1 MKETKS
7 HYSFI
12 AISEKKPNTLIVSE
26 GDSDDNAQLVYT
38 TIKGEEGDDPVDLEV
53 LIETFRLI
61 SEVVVEAGIVTK
73 WKKRYYAYGYKL
85 LTENKFGIGYDHI
98 SPMKFADVMTNV
110 KINGEKAITEG
121 AIEKYKPQKTFDNGW
136 KLSEYEN
143 NQLEHDIA
151 NLIGGKFIDLYFQLK
166 KEKLEP

>member
-1 MKETKS
+1 MRE
-7 HYSFI
+7 F
-12 AISEKKPNTLIVSE
+12 PL
-26 GDSDDNAQLVYT
+26 
-38 TIKGEEGDDPVDLEV
+38 IKGEEGDDPVDLEV